1 MAANTAAIGRT
12 FAPHIYLVGREKVR
26 EYALAVGETN
36 PLYLKLEAARAA
48 GHADVVAPP
57 MFAAVYAGPA
67 FHEALVDPELG
78 IDFEMLVHAGQ
89 EFEWG
94 PLVIAGD
101 EITTQVELADVS
113 EKLGMS
119 FYAFASHSRNDRDQE
134 VCRGTWTILVRPR
147 L

>member
-1 MAANTAAIGRT
+1 
-12 FAPHIYLVGREKVR
+12 VE
-26 EYALAVGETN
+26 
-36 PLYLKLEAARAA
+36 
-48 GHADVVAPP
+48 
-57 MFAAVYAGPA
+57 
-67 FHEALVDPELG
+67 PELG
-78 IDFEMLVHAGQ
+78 IDFEMLVHGGQ

-101 EITTQVELADVS
+101 EITTRVELADVS

-119 FYAFASHSRNDRDQE
+119 FYAFASRSHNDQGQE